1 MVFAQW
7 KEHDL
12 HSNISSL
19 GHWYLSKRAVLDHRS
34 QQKPSLGTIVVFAL
48 AIFLGRGTFAAELQ
62 PETVRAWV
70 RYIQLTES
78 RIKSELESD
87 EKFLARES
95 LPISDATKARESVLS
110 GGIFMQQMETRNEEG
125 KTIEIPK
132 GMVHHWLGGV
142 LIRDVGIDEFL
153 EWFQESAELKNRFK
167 QVEDS
172 RLISRDGDVLQV
184 FLRVVGKSIRTVHF
198 NTEHTVEY
206 RRHGP
211 DKASS
216 KSVATKI
223 AQLENVGTPKER
235 EKPLGKDSGYMWRWN
250 AYWRFEQ
257 VSVFPAPFGPRR
269 GVILECESI
278 SLSRSIPRIFLWL
291 VKPLV
296 TKVPREALT
305 STLTTMREAFVS
317 L

>member
-1 MVFAQW
+1 M
-7 KEHDL
+7 
-12 HSNISSL
+12 
-19 GHWYLSKRAVLDHRS
+19 
-34 QQKPSLGTIVVFAL
+34 IVILAMAL
-48 AIFLGRGTFAAELQ
+48 LFSRGTLAAELQ

-78 RIKSELESD
+78 RIKGELDSD
-87 EKFLARES
+87 DKFLARES

-110 GGIFMQQMETRNEEG
+110 GGIFMHRMETRNEEG

-142 LIRDVGIDEFL
+142 LIRGAEIDEVL
-153 EWFQESAELKNRFK
+153 EWFQDYSDLKNHFK

-184 FLRVVGKSIRTVHF
+184 FLRVVGRSIRTVHF

-206 RRHGP
+206 RQNGP
-211 DKASS
+211 GRASS

-223 AQLENVGTPKER
+223 AQLEKPGTPKER
-235 EKPLGKDSGYMWRWN
+235 ERPLGDDSGYMWRWN
-250 AYWRFEQ
+250 SYWRFKQ
-257 VSVFPAPFGPRR
+257 APE

-278 SLSRSIPRIFLWL
+278 SLSRTIPAIFLWL

-296 TKVPREALT
+296 TKVPREALK
-305 STLTTMREAFVS
+305 STLTSVREAFAS
-317 L
+317 SS